1 MATYCR
7 NIKDPSRPAIK
18 IIRVEDG
25 QVTVNYS
32 GLGDAACLLFL
43 FSQTKVRHQCR
54 RMSQDEIDRVWAE
67 QGRLNLGAG
76 I

>member
-7 NIKDPSRPAIK
+7 NLKDPSRPAIK

-25 QVTVNYS
+25 EVTVNYDDV
-32 GLGDAACLLFL
+32 GDAVWVIFLLIHA
-43 FSQTKVRHQCR
+43 KVRHKAR
-54 RMSQDEIDRVWAE
+54 RMTQAEIDRVWAE
-67 QGRLNLGAG
+67 QGQLEVGAG